1 MSLGVDPNES
11 SSNTRSCFQQA
22 LFRSHKEI
30 VVMLIEHGY
39 VVTDD
44 DRIDLDLYIMDLYQ
58 EDDVEMLNYLLAR
71 SLITKEK
78 ILDAVKKVN
87 EWRATYRAQQQ
98 REEEEEDESKTVK
111 EKTIKMEVN
120 DLEDSSLVAT
130 LNDLKLDIDSDYP
143 TSLEEL
149 EVYLNSNQKE
159 IINLSDENEELK

>member
-1 MSLGVDPNES
+1 
-11 SSNTRSCFQQA
+11 
-22 LFRSHKEI
+22 
-30 VVMLIEHGY
+30 MLIEHGY